1 MRAHRRPSDH
11 TYEEGAEH
19 LLAVDALGEARLPCL
34 DRARHVVEAAI
45 EDEVG
50 EVPRYELLVGC
61 VEQTIFRG
69 DLTPQV
75 GLVGHVGRE
84 WHRDWLG
91 DLHFEHTGDAR
102 PHVLPTELVA
112 VRDIDD
118 FVARSRS
125 DTGPNGRRCQK
136 VCGTDLIESAIGVER
151 AGEAQWNPKLLGDGR
166 INGNRHAQIHWV
178 AGGVTDDRLG
188 AQSRPMPRLSD
199 PLAPQKILLVIVK
212 VRRHQAR
219 IVLAGR
225 RLERPEVGAIRLA
238 ALIEGHV
245 AQSRR
250 RRLDHLDEVL
260 QNRHV
265 HSGPLGRTRFLDV
278 GREDEVRHTVEPTE
292 LALDILPI
300 EQVDRNALDT
310 FGKVGVAAGQAV
322 DLGVP
327 CVGPRGGRPPA
338 GHAVYSGD
346 ENHVLRAHSKFL
358 SVTAPGAMPS
368 DPPASPEP
376 VYGLSLDSY
385 GEKPDLPEELEIWL
399 FSHHR

>member
-1 MRAHRRPSDH
+1 MLRDGLPVAQGD
-11 TYEEGAEH
+11 EEGAEH
-19 LLAVDALGEARLPCL
+19 LLAVDALGEARLPRL
-34 DRARHVVEAAI
+34 DRARHIVEAAI

-50 EVPRYELLVGC
+50 EVPRYELLVGG
-61 VEQTIFRG
+61 VEQTIFRS

-84 WHRDWLG
+84 WNRDWLRE
-91 DLHFEHTGDAR
+91 LHFAHAGDTR
-102 PHVLPTELVA
+102 PNALPTELVA
-112 VRDIDD
+112 VRDIED

-125 DTGPNGRRCQK
+125 NTGPNGRRCQK
-136 VCGTDLIESAIGVER
+136 VCGTDLIESAIGLGR
-151 AGEAQWNPKLLGDGR
+151 AGKTQWNPKLLGDCR
-166 INGNRHAQIHWV
+166 IDGDRHAQVHWV

-199 PLAPQKILLVIVK
+199 LLAPEEILLIIVE

-278 GREDEVRHTVEPTE
+278 GLEDEVRH
-292 LALDILPI
+292 ADYI
-300 EQVDRNALDT
+300 RS
-310 FGKVGVAAGQAV
+310 
-322 DLGVP
+322 
-327 CVGPRGGRPPA
+327 R
-338 GHAVYSGD
+338 S
-346 ENHVLRAHSKFL
+346 
-358 SVTAPGAMPS
+358 PGALAGGSFAGPYVS
-368 DPPASPEP
+368 GFERVA
-376 VYGLSLDSY
+376 GLDADQLV
-385 GEKPDLPEELEIWL
+385 
-399 FSHHR
+399 